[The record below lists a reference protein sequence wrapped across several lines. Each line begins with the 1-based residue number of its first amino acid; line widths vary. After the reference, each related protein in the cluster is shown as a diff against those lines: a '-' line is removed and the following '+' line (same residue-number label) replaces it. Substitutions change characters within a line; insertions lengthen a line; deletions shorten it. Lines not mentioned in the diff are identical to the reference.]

1 MAGGKE
7 SKNPASRNYAHWI
20 ESVHNLC
27 VKRLE
32 GTRQRMGKYYDRARK
47 EPPPYSVGDHVMLN
61 GKHIRTRRTAKK
73 LDAKLFVPIKVKK
86 LVGPEGQSVELE
98 LPSR

>member
-1 MAGGKE
+1 M
-7 SKNPASRNYAHWI
+7 HD
-20 ESVHNLC
+20 LC

-32 GTRQRMGKYYDRARK
+32 ETRQRMGKYYDRARK
-47 EPPPYSVGDHVMLN
+47 EPPPYSVGDLVMLN
-61 GKHIRTRRTAKK
+61 GKHIWTRRAAKK
-73 LDAKLFVPIKVKK
+73 LDVKLFGLFKVKM